1 MTQPQTNPLASR
13 AFSLEFPQSLGTFRE
28 YAEVQRLVDTL
39 ADHGFP
45 VQNTLIVGTDLKLV
59 ERVTGR
65 KTWGRVIGGGLISG
79 LWLGLFVGLLFGLF
93 SDNWGSMLVSSV
105 LMGMVFFTVWAAIG
119 HAFSGGTRDFTSMT
133 ATIPMQYELLVEH
146 RHLLAAQQVLRENN
160 VPLGP
165 GAFGGGSPAPA
176 GPTTPGAYGQ
186 SGPGATS
193 QSGSG
198 SYGQAAPGAYG
209 QPGPA
214 TAGESAGADDT
225 ASRRPS
231 FGLPSDPS
239 APSSPTAPSHGTSER
254 RD

>member
-165 GAFGGGSPAPA
+165 GAFGGGSSAPA
-176 GPTTPGAYGQ
+176 GPTT
-186 SGPGATS
+186 
-193 QSGSG
+193 
-198 SYGQAAPGAYG
+198 PGAYG